1 MKKLLMFVVVLVAFA
16 TLFAQEGKLHM
27 TPKVGLGFGFRPW
40 NMIGISAGFDASY
53 RVLTIKKKPGMG
65 LYVGGEVDFIV
76 WPPIGSST
84 WWTTNS
90 AIFQIPIL
98 GTVRF
103 QLPVKRV
110 FIIPFVQTGV
120 AINFATNGG
129 GAGAGFAFNFGAEFV
144 FKKKI
149 VLRPHIDASAG
160 RWGGGAS
167 FMVDIGYRISK

>member
-1 MKKLLMFVVVLVAFA
+1 
-16 TLFAQEGKLHM
+16 FAQEGKLHM